1 MPRIPRF
8 VARHPEITLNFATR
22 IGVFDFDRD
31 DMDMAIHI
39 GQPDWP
45 GAESTFLME
54 EMVAPIASPLF
65 LNSHPIVKVE
75 DLLRLPLLQMASRP
89 GAWSHFFESLQ
100 VNGTPSQAM
109 RFEQFSNVA
118 QACIAGLGLALMPLF
133 LIDSELA
140 NGQLV
145 QAFPHQVKST
155 SAYYAVAPLSRKDF
169 RPVVAF
175 RAWLLEEVARYQEGI
190 IG

>member
-1 MPRIPRF
+1 ME
-8 VARHPEITLNFATR
+8 VA
-22 IGVFDFDRD
+22 GVE
-31 DMDMAIHI
+31 
-39 GQPDWP
+39 P
-45 GAESTFLME
+45 
-54 EMVAPIASPLF
+54 ASPEL
-65 LNSHPIVKVE
+65 LVG
-75 DLLRLPLLQMASRP
+75 LLRAQPLGNVTCR
-89 GAWSHFFESLQ
+89 Q

-175 RAWLLEEVARYQEGI
+175 RAWLLDEVARYQEG
-190 IG
+190 GSADGGG